1 MKISVGL
8 CGRSFEGTKMSKQSD
23 DIKKITAF
31 AGAAVVHGFADEIV
45 SLNEVLAFDMR
56 FNLRHPKLAAIYMLE
71 VPINGCNFEVVKR
84 DGQRYHVGGDIAG
97 KILGEEKA
105 YMSTLENVATQAKE
119 QSGLIKQFCRK
130 CDLFQQLYP
139 QEAMEQAQKDR
150 AKAMEDSYLQQAG
163 GVMSRLA
170 KAGTKV
176 PEMPVN
182 PAEPSPVSAAV
193 SDRLRTK
200 LRTNCEIQYTVA
212 QTHIGKWLDFLRSKK
227 GQVLSK
233 AENFRDSDPTGT
245 LKFEAIGGKLVLS
258 REGEKLGEWDD
269 YAEAYNFMRLG
280 ANSLPN
286 TILPLTDQSY
296 ERTISG
302 IPVDEDV
309 LRKAIGS
316 QVTER
321 ICTASLWFRLNS

>member
-1 MKISVGL
+1 
-8 CGRSFEGTKMSKQSD
+8 MSRQS
-23 DIKKITAF
+23 DIKKIKAL
-31 AGAAVVHGFADEIV
+31 AGAAIVHGFAEDIV
-45 SLNEVLAFDMR
+45 KLNEVLAFDMR
-56 FNLRHPKLAAIYMLE
+56 FNLRHPKIAAIYMLE

-84 DGQRYHVGGDIAG
+84 DGNRYHVGGDIAG

-130 CDLFQQLYP
+130 CDLFSQLYP

-150 AKAMEDSYLQQAG
+150 AKQMEDSYLQQAG
-163 GVMSRLA
+163 GIMSRLA
-170 KAGTKV
+170 KADQAM

-182 PAEPSPVSAAV
+182 PAKPSPVSAAV
-193 SDRLRTK
+193 ADRLRSK

-212 QTHIGKWLDFLRSKK
+212 QTHLGKWLDFLTSKK
-227 GQVLSK
+227 GQVVSK
-233 AENFRDSDPTGT
+233 TENFRDLDPTQT

-258 REGEKLGEWDD
+258 RDGERIGEWTD

-280 ANSLPN
+280 ANTLPN
-286 TILPLTDQSY
+286 MLLPLTDQSY
-296 ERTISG
+296 ERTISS

-309 LRKAIGS
+309 LREAIGS
-316 QVTER
+316 QVSEK
-321 ICTASLWFRLNS
+321 ICTASLWERLNS